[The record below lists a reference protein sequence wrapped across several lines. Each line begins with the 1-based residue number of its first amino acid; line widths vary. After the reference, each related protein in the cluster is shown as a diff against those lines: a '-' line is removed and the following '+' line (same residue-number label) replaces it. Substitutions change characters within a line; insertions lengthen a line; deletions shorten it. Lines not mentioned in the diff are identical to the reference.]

1 MYTEDPIILNK
12 LWCQNPAYTSAL
24 KSGRSVRFIP
34 KEIPLFDPVFHEHI
48 KTKYDKQKRSS
59 MKGWHIPQAISA
71 YYPSYANDSK
81 RIPSASVIPPISG
94 TLREEQT
101 NIVNDLLKHRYSYG
115 HISTGVGKTWILCE
129 IITRL
134 QQHTLVVVHST
145 SALTQMIDDIKNI
158 LNIDTYIIWNVSKRN
173 KINLISPIHIINIHS
188 LDKADLNSYWLIL
201 YDEADKYLSSENYRS
216 SLCRAESYFSYAV
229 TGTTK
234 VNHYPDNVIDIFYG
248 RKYSLIKKMMTPNYI
263 QINTPF
269 KLASFKD
276 FSHLKELLYTNKERN
291 DFIVATV
298 HKAMATHNKAIIF
311 CEYIDHS
318 ETLSERFRDMGYKV
332 FVIIWAIDQD
342 ERERIRKEVTD
353 YPGKCILVGSVK
365 ILGRGFDC
373 TPLDLWVLT
382 TAEKFD
388 SNIFQYLGRILRQ
401 HPWKE
406 KCTFIDFVDKQSGV
420 LANQAR
426 TRLKNF
432 NKEFPTLWNQ

>member
-34 KEIPLFDPVFHEHI
+34 KEIPLFDPVFAPHA
-48 KTKYDKQKRSS
+48 KTKADKQKRSNII
-59 MKGWHIPQAISA
+59 WWNIPQAIAS
-71 YYPSYANDSK
+71 YYPNYCNDARKIHASVS
-81 RIPSASVIPPISG
+81 IPSISG
-94 TLREEQT
+94 SLREEQQS
-101 NIVNDLLKHRYSYG
+101 IVNDLLKHRYSYG
-115 HISTGVGKTWILCE
+115 HISTWVGKTWILCE

-158 LNIDTYIIWNVSKRN
+158 LNIDTYIIWNATKKN
-173 KINLISPIHIINIHS
+173 KARLASPIHIINIHS
-188 LDKADLNSYWLIL
+188 LDKADLNSYGLIL

-248 RKYSLIKKMMTPNYI
+248 RKYSLIKKMMTPSYV

-291 DFIVATV
+291 DFITTVV
-298 HKAMATHNKAIIF
+298 HKAMATHNKAIVF
-311 CEYIDHS
+311 CEYISHS
-318 ETLSERFRDMGYKV
+318 EVLTDNFESLWYKV
-332 FVIIWAIDQD
+332 FTIIWAIDQD
-342 ERERIRKEVTD
+342 ERERIRKEIID

-365 ILGRGFDC
+365 ILGRGFDAP
-373 TPLDLWVLT
+373 PLDLGVLT

-401 HPWKE
+401 HPWKD

-420 LANQAR
+420 LANQAK

-432 NKEFPTLWNQ
+432 NKEFPTLWKQ

>member
-34 KEIPLFDPVFHEHI
+34 KEIPLFDPVFYPHI

-81 RIPSASVIPPISG
+81 RIPSASVIQPISWK
-94 TLREEQT
+94 LRDEQVD
-101 NIVNDLLKHRYSYG
+101 IVNDLLKHRYSYG

-145 SALTQMIDDIKNI
+145 SALTQMIADIKDI
-158 LNIDTYIIWNVSKRN
+158 LNIDTYIVGVTTKKNNAR
-173 KINLISPIHIINIHS
+173 LASPIHIINIHS

-201 YDEADKYLSSENYRS
+201 YDEADKYLSSSNYRRT
-216 SLCRAESYFSYAV
+216 LCVANSYYQYAV
-229 TGTTK
+229 TWTTK

-248 RKYSLIKKMMTPNYI
+248 RKYSLIKKMMTPSYV

-269 KLASFKD
+269 KLASFKN
-276 FSHLKELLYTNKERN
+276 FSHLKELLYANKERN

-298 HKAMATHNKAIIF
+298 HKAMATHNKAIVFTEHISH
-311 CEYIDHS
+311 CETIADGFR
-318 ETLSERFRDMGYKV
+318 TLWYKV
-332 FVIIWAIDQD
+332 FIIIWAIDQD

-388 SNIFQYLGRILRQ
+388 SNIFQYFGRILRQ
-401 HPWKE
+401 HPWKD
-406 KCTFIDFVDKQSGV
+406 KCTFIDFVDKQSWV
-420 LANQAR
+420 LAWQWR
-426 TRLKNF
+426 HRMKIYKQEFLSW
-432 NKEFPTLWNQ
+432 NK

>member
-1 MYTEDPIILNK
+1 MYTEDQIILNK

-34 KEIPLFDPVFHEHI
+34 KEIPLFDPVFYPHI
-48 KTKYDKQKRSS
+48 KTKYDKQKRAS

-71 YYPSYANDSK
+71 YYPSYCHNAK
-81 RIPSASVIPPISG
+81 PITSASVIQPISWK
-94 TLREEQT
+94 LRDEQVD
-101 NIVNDLLKHRYSYG
+101 IVNDLLKHRYSYG

-158 LNIDTYIIWNVSKRN
+158 LNIDTYIIWNVSKKN
-173 KINLISPIHIINIHS
+173 KARLASPIHIINIHS

-318 ETLSERFRDMGYKV
+318 ETLSESFRDMGYKV
-332 FVIIWAIDQD
+332 FMIIWAIDQD

-365 ILGRGFDC
+365 ILGRWFDC

-388 SNIFQYLGRILRQ
+388 SNIFQYVGRILRQ
-401 HPWKE
+401 HPWKD